1 LVFFDLEADALESV
15 LAVSS
20 AVAFFFFFDFDALVS
35 LWSVVVCCAA
45 ATRTQMLPATSSNAT
60 NRLNK
65 RGLRGDF
72 ILEILSPGAPLVL
85 YWHTGGCASRRGV
98 KDHERVLCG

>member
-1 LVFFDLEADALESV
+1 VSVLFFFDLEADALESV
-15 LAVSS
+15 PDVSS
-20 AVAFFFFFDFDALVS
+20 AVAFFFFFDFDVLVS

-65 RGLRGDF
+65 TGLRDDF
-72 ILEILSPGAPLVL
+72 ISERSFHPQQLWSFTGTQAGVL
-85 YWHTGGCASRRGV
+85 QGG
-98 KDHERVLCG
+98 E